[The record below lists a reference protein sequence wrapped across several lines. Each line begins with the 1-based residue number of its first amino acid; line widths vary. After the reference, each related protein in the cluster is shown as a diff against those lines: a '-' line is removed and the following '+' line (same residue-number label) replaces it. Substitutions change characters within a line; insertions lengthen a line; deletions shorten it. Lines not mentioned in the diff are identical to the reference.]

1 MPNAKKLPS
10 GNWQIKVYSHTEYVD
25 GKPKRIR
32 ESFTASTKAEAEY
45 QAALFKR
52 KNKRRLPRELT
63 LGDALQGYID
73 SKDGILSPSTI
84 RGYRQMKRT
93 YLCGLQEEPLS
104 HLTNLKLQAALN
116 QERKLHA
123 LSPKTMRNIAGLLSA
138 AISLYMDDFRFKVT
152 LPEKERYD
160 YYLPTQEEITAIL
173 AFTEGSELHTAILL
187 AACLGLRRG
196 EICALKWNDFDWEKK
211 IVRINKATVL
221 TDTEQWKTK
230 KPKSYAGDRVLS
242 LSDGL
247 IQELKK
253 IKSSGNVIAS
263 TPTQVSHRFMRAVKA
278 AGLEHFRFHDLRHFN
293 ASLMLSE
300 GIPDKYAVERMG
312 HSTTAILKSVYQHT
326 EDTKR
331 MEVNAM
337 MNGCIDS
344 LLSS

>member
-1 MPNAKKLPS
+1 
-10 GNWQIKVYSHTEYVD
+10 
-25 GKPKRIR
+25 
-32 ESFTASTKAEAEY
+32 
-45 QAALFKR
+45 
-52 KNKRRLPRELT
+52 
-63 LGDALQGYID
+63 
-73 SKDGILSPSTI
+73 
-84 RGYRQMKRT
+84 
-93 YLCGLQEEPLS
+93 
-104 HLTNLKLQAALN
+104 
-116 QERKLHA
+116 
-123 LSPKTMRNIAGLLSA
+123 
-138 AISLYMDDFRFKVT
+138 MDDFRFKVT

-160 YYLPTQEEITAIL
+160 YHLPTQEEITAIL